1 MTLQIYTDGGSLNNP
16 GQAAYAYVI
25 FNGLNKIVSHGEPIG
40 IASNNIAEYTGLIKA
55 LEKVKEL
62 VTENNLPVKNIKVFS
77 DSSLM
82 VNQLNGLFKVKNVKI
97 REHVFKIRALE
108 KDINLPIIYI
118 HIVRE
123 KNTLADSL
131 VKKALNSR

>member
-1 MTLQIYTDGGSLNNP
+1 MTLQVYTDGGSLNNP

-25 FNGLNKIVSHGEPIG
+25 YKDSEQIFSHSERIG

-55 LEKVKEL
+55 LEKAKEL
-62 VTENNLPVKNIKVFS
+62 IINNQLGVRDIKVFS

-82 VNQLNGLFKVKNVKI
+82 VNQLNGLFKVKNSKI
-97 REHVFKIRALE
+97 RELVFKIRTLE
-108 KDINLPIIYI
+108 GELNLPIIYI

-123 KNTLADSL
+123 KNMLADSL
-131 VKKALNSR
+131 VKKTLNSR